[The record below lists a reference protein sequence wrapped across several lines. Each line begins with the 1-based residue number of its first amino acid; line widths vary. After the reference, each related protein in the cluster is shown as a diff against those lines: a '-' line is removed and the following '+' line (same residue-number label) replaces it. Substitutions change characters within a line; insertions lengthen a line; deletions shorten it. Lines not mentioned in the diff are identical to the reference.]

1 MLRNKQGTALIFK
14 DTHYSFENILRH
26 AGAYSKKIDHLHP
39 EKVMIFSENRPE
51 WIFAFYA
58 AWNVSA
64 TVVPA
69 DPMSSAS
76 EIAYIANDSRPAVI
90 YYSREKETIVKEALK
105 TTNYNPELFLLD
117 DLGHIEADE
126 TPPDI
131 IPNDEND
138 TAVII
143 YTSGTTGSPKGVMLT
158 YKNLYANMKS
168 VSHDIPIYKPGERV
182 MILLPLHHI
191 FPLLGSLI
199 VVMYAGAT
207 SVMSPAMTNEHIIG
221 TLQKHK
227 VTIIIG
233 VPRLYSMIRKGIMD
247 KIKANKAAKA
257 MFAVA
262 RTFQSRAF
270 SKRIFNTIH
279 KKFGGELKYM
289 VCGGA
294 PLDPEVAKDY
304 KTLGFEM
311 LEGYG
316 MTESSPMISFTRPG
330 KWKIGAAGQL
340 MPGVEVEIIDGEITA
355 KGDNIMKG
363 YYNRPDETNEVL
375 KEGRLY
381 TGDLGYVD
389 KNEYLYITGRKKEII
404 VLSSGKNINPNYLE
418 SDIEEKVDGLEE
430 VAVLQYNDR
439 LHALIRPNA
448 QFFKDK
454 TKELM
459 EEFFR
464 KQLKLKYN
472 SLVASY
478 KRIGKFT
485 IIEQELPRTRLG
497 KLRRFKLE
505 DLLHAPAPA
514 TPKGGNTQQADFE
527 ELKVIRSFIEDQKS
541 IEVSPDDHL
550 EFDIGMDSLDKVS
563 LQTFLENS
571 FGVKINTEKFMH
583 FPSVAKLAEYIKEKK
598 SKFSIENIN
607 WSDILKEHKPVSL
620 PRSSFFG
627 QMVMKFSKYFFKVY
641 FRLTYSGMH
650 NLPREACI
658 IAPNHQSF
666 FDGFFVASLLKRK
679 IYKNTVFYAKK
690 KHLNNKFLQY
700 IAKNNNI
707 VIVDVDNELKSSIQ
721 KLAAALKQNK
731 NIIIFPE
738 GTRTQTG
745 NLGPFKDMFAI
756 LSRELKVPVV
766 PVAIHGAYNALPRGA
781 KFPKPFTKVHIDFKQ
796 PVYPQNHDYK
806 SLNQAVRKR
815 ILEAAG

>member
-1 MLRNKQGTALIFK
+1 MLTKRDGTALIFK
-14 DTHYSFENILRH
+14 DNNYSFSDILGH
-26 AGAYSKKIDHLHP
+26 ADAYSKKIKPYQPD
-39 EKVMIFSENRPE
+39 KVMIFSENRPE

-58 AWNVSA
+58 SWQESA

-69 DPMSSAS
+69 DPMSTAS
-76 EIAYIANDSRPAVI
+76 EISYIANDSKPEVI
-90 YYSREKETIVKEALK
+90 FYSSEKAPVVEEALK
-105 TTNYNPELFLLD
+105 EMEYKPATILLD
-117 DLGHIEADE
+117 DLGHIKSEDFPEEIVPADKE
-126 TPPDI
+126 Q
-131 IPNDEND
+131 
-138 TAVII
+138 TALII
-143 YTSGTTGSPKGVMLT
+143 YTSGTTGSPKGVMLS
-158 YKNLYANMKS
+158 YKNLYANMHS
-168 VSHDIPIYKPGERV
+168 VAHDIPIYKPGERV

-199 VVMYAGAT
+199 VVLYAGAT
-207 SVMSPAMTNEHIIG
+207 SVMAPAMTNEHIIG

-227 VTIIIG
+227 VSIIIG

-247 KIKANKAAKA
+247 KLKKNK
-257 MFAVA
+257 VA
-262 RTFQSRAF
+262 YRLFKIAQRLKSRKF
-270 SKRIFNTIH
+270 SKAVFGTIH
-279 KKFGGELKYM
+279 KKFGGAVKYM

-294 PLDPEVAKDY
+294 PLDGEVARDY

-340 MPGVEVEIIDGEITA
+340 MPGVDVEIRDGEITA
-355 KGDNIMKG
+355 RGDNVMKG
-363 YYNRPDETNEVL
+363 YYNRPEETNEVL
-375 KEGRLY
+375 RDGWLY

-389 KNEYLYITGRKKEII
+389 KNNYLHITGRKKEII
-404 VLSSGKNINPNYLE
+404 VLSSGKNINPSYLE
-418 SDIEEKVDGLEE
+418 ADIEEQVDGLEE
-430 VAVLQYNDR
+430 VAVLQHNDR
-439 LHALIRPNA
+439 LHALMRPDES
-448 QFFKDK
+448 FFKDK
-454 TKELM
+454 SEELIG
-459 EEFFR
+459 EFFR
-464 KQLKLKYN
+464 KQLKIKYN
-472 SLVASY
+472 NSVASY

-485 IIEQELPRTRLG
+485 VVFQELPRTRLG
-497 KLRRFKLE
+497 KLRRFKLNN
-505 DLLHAPAPA
+505 LLDAPA
-514 TPKGGNTQQADFE
+514 TEKGKKASSTADFE
-527 ELKVIRSFIEDQKS
+527 ELKAIRSFIESQKS
-541 IEVSPDDHL
+541 IEVSPEDHL

-571 FGVKINTEKFMH
+571 FGVKVNTENFMN

-598 SKFSIENIN
+598 SKFSIETIN
-607 WSDILKEHKPVSL
+607 WSEILKEHRPVSL

-627 QMVMKFSKYFFKVY
+627 QMVMKMSKYFFKVY
-641 FRLTYSGMH
+641 FRLRYSGIH
-650 NLPREACI
+650 NLPKEPCI

-666 FDGFFVASLLKRK
+666 IDGFFVASLLRRK

-738 GTRTQTG
+738 GTRTETG
-745 NLGPFKDMFAI
+745 TVGPFKDMFAI

-766 PVAIHGAYNALPRGA
+766 PVAINGAYNALPKGS
-781 KFPKPFTKVHIDFKQ
+781 KFPKPFTKVQIHFMK

-806 SLNQAVRKR
+806 SLNQTVRKS
-815 ILEAAG
+815 ILEAAV